1 MLASASNPEATLEHD
16 LANLTITLRP
26 SSSPGSP
33 QPKEGEKEDIEEKVK
48 GKEKDI
54 KTQLIEREDN
64 IKIYDNNR
72 EETPTSSSNIPAKNR
87 TLATRD
93 PDSITNENLEPER
106 EQDPEQEQEQENQL
120 LPPAVPSWD
129 RCLHPF
135 KEDNLFLDP
144 ELERPVWTFADDMHA
159 QKRVLSWLRGVQKFM
174 GTEEMREQD
183 RFARVVWDVV
193 DEEDVVETEREMRM
207 EKLERVEKRVRERME
222 KELDG
227 GWDVVEMERRV
238 TGEMVRGGWW

>member
-16 LANLTITLRP
+16 LANLTITRRP

-33 QPKEGEKEDIEEKVK
+33 QPKEGEKEDIQEKVK

-54 KTQLIEREDN
+54 KTQWIEQEGN
-64 IKIYDNNR
+64 IKIYENDR
-72 EETPTSSSNIPAKNR
+72 EKTPTSSSNIPTKNR
-87 TLATRD
+87 TLATQD
-93 PDSITNENLEPER
+93 QESITDENLEPER
-106 EQDPEQEQEQENQL
+106 EQDPEQEHEYQL

-129 RCLHPF
+129 PCLHPF
-135 KEDNLFLDP
+135 KEDNPFLDP
-144 ELERPVWTFADDMHA
+144 ELERPVWTFADDMNA
-159 QKRVLSWLRGVQKFM
+159 QKRVLLWLRGVQKFR

-183 RFARVVWDVV
+183 RFARVIWDVV
-193 DEEDVVETEREMRM
+193 DEDMVETERELRK

-238 TGEMVRGGWW
+238 TGEMVRSGWW